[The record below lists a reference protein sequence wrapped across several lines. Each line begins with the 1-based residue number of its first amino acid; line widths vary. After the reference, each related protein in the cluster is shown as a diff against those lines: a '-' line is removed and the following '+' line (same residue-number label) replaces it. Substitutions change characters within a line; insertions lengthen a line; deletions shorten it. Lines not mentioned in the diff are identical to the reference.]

1 MRLYRFFL
9 GLDTNGANIDAKNVA
24 YALAAECFPHGHTVY
39 DANGRWFGD
48 VGIIDEPTVVIEWF
62 CSDQQIADGSGDK
75 LALSFAAK
83 FKAAANQESVLVT
96 FTDVCATFV

>member
-9 GLDTNGANIDAKNVA
+9 GLDTNGADLDAQQSA
-24 YALAAECFPHGHTVY
+24 YDLAAECFPHGHTVY
-39 DANGRWFGD
+39 DAKGRWTGA
-48 VGIIDEPTVVIEWF
+48 VGVIDEPTIVVEWF
-62 CSDQQIADGSGDK
+62 CSDQQIADGSGDL